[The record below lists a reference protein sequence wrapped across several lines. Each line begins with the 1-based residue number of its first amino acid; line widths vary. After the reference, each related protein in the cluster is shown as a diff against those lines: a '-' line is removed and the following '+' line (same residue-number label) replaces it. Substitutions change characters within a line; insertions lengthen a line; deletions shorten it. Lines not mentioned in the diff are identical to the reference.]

1 MSYSIIFTNTFRKSL
16 KKIDRKQQQIIKDY
30 ILNLK
35 EDPYPHIEKN
45 KNPNLPT
52 WRTRK
57 GTYRCLLEV
66 NQNTK
71 EIVMMLV
78 AHRKDVYNVK

>member
-1 MSYSIIFTNTFRKSL
+1 MSYNIVFTNTFKKSL
-16 KKIDRKQQQIIKDY
+16 KKIDRKYQKIIKDSV
-30 ILNLK
+30 LK
-35 EDPYPHIEKN
+35 LKKDPYPYIEKN
-45 KNPNLPT
+45 KNTNLPT